1 MTETTETTEPIALD
15 TYKELAAE
23 INMLSVRVEALVK
36 LRRAAM
42 SNVASSLNLVLLEN
56 GMLRNIS
63 WIYKHIDLN
72 YVVFEALKD
81 HAHATLMTFLG
92 IKAGTYADYDLK
104 RTEDN
109 DHVIITLSITPQQ
122 EQLYID
128 RDYISRVITEYR
140 LVNICTDIV
149 DAHITSG
156 KDINDVLTSILYAVG
171 AARYSDQAKGS

>member
-63 WIYKHIDLN
+63 
-72 YVVFEALKD
+72 
-81 HAHATLMTFLG
+81 
-92 IKAGTYADYDLK
+92 
-104 RTEDN
+104 
-109 DHVIITLSITPQQ
+109 
-122 EQLYID
+122 
-128 RDYISRVITEYR
+128 
-140 LVNICTDIV
+140 
-149 DAHITSG
+149 
-156 KDINDVLTSILYAVG
+156 
-171 AARYSDQAKGS
+171 

>member
-1 MTETTETTEPIALD
+1 
-15 TYKELAAE
+15 
-23 INMLSVRVEALVK
+23 
-36 LRRAAM
+36 
-42 SNVASSLNLVLLEN
+42 
-56 GMLRNIS
+56 
-63 WIYKHIDLN
+63 
-72 YVVFEALKD
+72 
-81 HAHATLMTFLG
+81 MTFLG